1 MRLSDDPAAYSDLF
15 DAYFAAAPSV
25 RLCQPNFCFSFS
37 IALCAMA
44 SERGQ

>member
-1 MRLSDDPAAYSDLF
+1 MAYDDPAAYWVF
-15 DAYFAAAPSV
+15 RRRPSV